1 MELSDADIK
10 RLERVGYHRQEF
22 SVSEEDG
29 LTRLRNLVGW
39 CYFYD
44 VSGEKCRVYHDR
56 PLGCSIYP
64 VVYSAYDDV
73 ITTDELCPMRQT
85 ITASELRTKGRILVG
100 LLKRIDSEAKK
111 SKRK

>member
-1 MELSDADIK
+1 MELSEADIR
-10 RLERVGYHRQEF
+10 RLEHAGYHRREF
-22 SVSEEDG
+22 SVSGEDG

-44 VSGEKCRVYHDR
+44 VSGEKCRVYHNR

-64 VVYSAYDDV
+64 VVYSADDHV

-85 ITASELRTKGRILVG
+85 VTASELRTKGRILVD
-100 LLKRIDSEAKK
+100 LLKSIDSAAKK
-111 SKRK
+111 TKRE